1 MISLRDR
8 FAIMALKSLISR
20 REILFENGAV
30 LSDNLAD
37 NLAENAIKIADAMMK
52 ARGTKLLEPPATT
65 PRPVAAAAQGAG
77 PYQHDRI
84 TRKSTKPKASK
95 ADIAEIVALKK
106 QGLTNKQIAEKM
118 NINGQSVNGILAVSR
133 SNGGMIQRNPPSGD
147 VQR

>member
-52 ARGTKLLEPPATT
+52 ARGPQLLERPATT
-65 PRPVAAAAQGAG
+65 PRPVAPAAQGAC
-77 PYQHDRI
+77 PHQHDRI

-95 ADIAEIVALKK
+95 GDIDEIIALKK
-106 QGLTNKQIAEKM
+106 KGLTNKQIAEKM

-133 SNGGMIQRNPPSGD
+133 SGGGMIQRNPPSGD